1 MKRFISR
8 CALVAVVGFGAHA
21 GAQTSDTPPEASPG
35 APGYAPY
42 APAEVPPDA
51 PPTVPSPPPS
61 PTLSPTPSPTPSSTS
76 SSTPSP
82 PPPEAPTVGEVGHW
96 AISIERGFGFDY
108 ARVTQS
114 MNGMTQQTNS
124 ATTLSLLSDPATDVT
139 TAFSFPRFAVDAFVA
154 ADLSAGA
161 ALGLFY
167 GSETVS
173 LPGATSTDTN
183 ESFKGVVFAP
193 RVGYVARL
201 SPEISC
207 WLRAGVSIIYDTT
220 SQSNGGASTS
230 SGSFHLIAATVEAP
244 FVFTIAP
251 RVALTFGPTFD
262 YAFSGGDKVNQT
274 GSYAGSTVDDR
285 VLEIGAQAGLV
296 VTL

>member
-1 MKRFISR
+1 MTRFISR
-8 CALVAVVGFGAHA
+8 CAWVAGVGLGVRA
-21 GAQTSDTPPEASPG
+21 GAQTVDAPPEASPG

-42 APAEVPPDA
+42 APAAGPPEA

-61 PTLSPTPSPTPSSTS
+61 PTLSPTPAPTPST
-76 SSTPSP
+76 

-154 ADLSAGA
+154 PDLSAGA
-161 ALGLFY
+161 ALGVFY
-167 GSETVS
+167 GSETISV
-173 LPGATSTDTN
+173 PGATSTDTHQ
-183 ESFKGVVFAP
+183 SFTGVVFAP

-207 WLRAGVSIIYDTT
+207 WLRAGISIIYDSTD
-220 SQSNGGASTS
+220 QSSGGASTS

-251 RVALTFGPTFD
+251 RVAFTFGPTFD
-262 YAFSGGDKVNQT
+262 YAFSGGNKVNQT
-274 GSYAGSTVDDR
+274 GGYAGSTVDDR